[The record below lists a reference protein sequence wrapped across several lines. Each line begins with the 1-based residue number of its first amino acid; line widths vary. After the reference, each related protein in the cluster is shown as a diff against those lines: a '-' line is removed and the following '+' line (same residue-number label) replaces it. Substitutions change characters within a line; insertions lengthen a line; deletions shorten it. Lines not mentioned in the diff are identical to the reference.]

1 MKDKKW
7 WNRIDPYLLIG
18 PIGIPIFI
26 WFMWF
31 YGLEI
36 IATIFFSI
44 WSFIVDFLNG
54 PGGWIPE
61 DDLNDPYDS
70 R

>member
-1 MKDKKW
+1 
-7 WNRIDPYLLIG
+7 
-18 PIGIPIFI
+18 
-26 WFMWF
+26 MWF

-44 WSFIVDFLNG
+44 WSFIADFLNG
-54 PGGWIPE
+54 SGGWIPE